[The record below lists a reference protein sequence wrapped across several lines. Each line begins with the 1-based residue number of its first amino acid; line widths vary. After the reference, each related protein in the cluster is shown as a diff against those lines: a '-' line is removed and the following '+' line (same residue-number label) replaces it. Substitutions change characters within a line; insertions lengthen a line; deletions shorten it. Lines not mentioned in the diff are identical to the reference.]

1 MAFDELVGKFTDIG
15 IKLIPLL
22 GIIAFLVFIVGV
34 GRFIR
39 TSGQSKEADKGMLTY
54 GVVALFVLMT
64 IWGILSFLGSEFG
77 FGNRLAVPQI
87 NINPNP

>member
-1 MAFDELVGKFTDIG
+1 MKDFTWLVDKFTDLG

-22 GIIAFLVFIVGV
+22 GIIAFLVFIIGV

-54 GVVALFVLMT
+54 GVGALFILMT
-64 IWGILSFLGSEFG
+64 IWGIIAFIGGEFFPNGSDVFI
-77 FGNRLAVPQI
+77 PQI
-87 NINPNP
+87 HIN